1 MIRLARSCTSL
12 QAFLGQSGI
21 GGAQK
26 CQSDTLI
33 SEFWREPPQELK
45 MALRRALESAM
56 RKAIAWGAVCCALV
70 GAAAGFGSGVA
81 HAQGKTAQ
89 NAALA
94 LDHGW
99 EFRQVTAAAQEA
111 ESGWLPATVPGDV
124 NLDLLAN
131 KKIADPFFRDNE
143 SKLQW
148 IENES
153 WEYRLNFDVT
163 AALLAR
169 SNVDLV
175 FEGLDAASQV
185 YVDGAEVL
193 NANNSF
199 RVWRVPVK
207 GHLHTG
213 KNLLRVVFPSPI
225 KAAQEAAASDA
236 LRLQSKTEDKTYI
249 RKAAYEYGWDWG
261 PRFVTSGIW
270 RPVRLEAWDKV
281 RIADFAIRQRDVSR
295 EVAHV
300 DAEVE
305 VEAASAG
312 PATVSVQ
319 YNDDGKP
326 VKVIETVSLHAGRNV
341 LDLPV
346 EIRQPKLWYPAG
358 YGEQP
363 LYEFAAQVGTGGPA
377 GAGGQ
382 VIAERKAKAGLR
394 SIVLHRELDKWG
406 RSFELV
412 VNGIPVFAKGA
423 DVIPFDSFPN
433 RVTTADYRRI
443 LESARDANMN
453 MIRHW
458 GGGYYETD
466 EFYSICDELGI
477 MVWQDFMF
485 GNDWQPGTYAF
496 KLNIE
501 AEAEDQ
507 VRRLRNHASIVVWC
521 GNNETEAAFYW
532 GPRPTLPAEVR
543 LLIWQ
548 DYLTE
553 FSGILPRVVARLDA
567 ETPYWPSSPSA
578 DYEPLTETYQSGDAH
593 DWTVWHGRVPFSE
606 YEKHHWR
613 FVTEYGFQSFPE
625 MRTVESFTQPE
636 DRTGILTPVMLAHQ
650 KNNEGNSIIHDYL
663 LRDYSEP
670 KDFAS
675 FLYVSQVL
683 QAEGIKIGAENF
695 RRSRPDTMGSIFWQL
710 NDCWPVASWSSIDYY
725 GRWKALQYYAR
736 RFYAP
741 ILVSPH
747 LEDGSVKVYI
757 VSDKTE
763 ARAATLRVRLMDFD
777 GKVLLEETHAVD
789 VAPLTSKVYLDW
801 PLKKLTDAGAADTAH
816 VFAVAELTTG
826 GAEISRNLAYLAP
839 VKEIHLKPAVLKV
852 ETTGEKGSYKI
863 RVTSPVL
870 ARSVYL
876 AFGNLDVKVSDN
888 YFNLLPGETVE
899 IAATSAASLSDLRA
913 QLKVISLTDAF
924 ASDDQPAAVTAG
936 K

>member
-1 MIRLARSCTSL
+1 MGSELAS
-12 QAFLGQSGI
+12 AQS
-21 GGAQK
+21 
-26 CQSDTLI
+26 S
-33 SEFWREPPQELK
+33 
-45 MALRRALESAM
+45 
-56 RKAIAWGAVCCALV
+56 
-70 GAAAGFGSGVA
+70 
-81 HAQGKTAQ
+81 TAQ
-89 NAALA
+89 NAVLV

-99 EFRQVTAAAQEA
+99 QFRQVTAGAQDA
-111 ESGWLPATVPGDV
+111 ESGWLPAAVPGDV
-124 NLDLLAN
+124 HLDLLAN
-131 KKIADPFFRDNE
+131 KKIPDPFFRDNE

-153 WEYRLNFDVT
+153 WEYRVNFDAT
-163 AALLAR
+163 PALLAR
-169 SNVDLV
+169 ANVDLV
-175 FEGLDAASQV
+175 FDGLDAAAQV
-185 YVDGAEVL
+185 YVNGAQVL
-193 NANNSF
+193 AADNMF

-207 GHLHTG
+207 GHLKAG

-225 KAAQEAAASDA
+225 KAAAEAAAGDA
-236 LRLQSKTEDKTYI
+236 FRLRSKTEDKTYI

-281 RIADFAIRQRDVSR
+281 RIADFAIRQRDVSK
-295 EVAHV
+295 EVAHA

-312 PATVSVQ
+312 PAKVSVQ
-319 YNDDGKP
+319 YADDGKP
-326 VKVIETVSLHAGRNV
+326 VTLASRVNLHAGRNV
-341 LDLPV
+341 IDLPI

-363 LYEFAAQVGTGGPA
+363 MYEFTAQVGKSGQPA
-377 GAGGQ
+377 E
-382 VIAERKAKAGLR
+382 ERTVKAGLR

-406 RSFELV
+406 RSFELI

-477 MVWQDFMF
+477 MVWQDFQF

-507 VRRLRNHASIVVWC
+507 VRRLRNHPSIVVWC
-521 GNNETEAAFYW
+521 GNNETESAFYW
-532 GPRPTLPAEVR
+532 GPRPTLPADVK

-578 DYEPLTETYQSGDAH
+578 DYEPLTDSYQSGDHH
-593 DWTVWHGRVPFSE
+593 DWTVWHGRVPFTD
-606 YEKHHWR
+606 YEKHRWR

-625 MRTVESFTQPE
+625 MRTVEAFTQPE
-636 DRTGILTPVMLAHQ
+636 DRTSIFTPVMLAHQ

-683 QAEGIKIGAENF
+683 QAEGIKIGAEHF
-695 RRSRPDTMGSIFWQL
+695 RRSRPETMGSIFWQL

-747 LEDGSVKVYI
+747 VEDGSLKIYI

-763 ARAATLRVRLMDFD
+763 AGKATLRVRLMDFD
-777 GKVLLEETHAVD
+777 GKVLLEDSHAVD
-789 VAPLTSKVYLDW
+789 VTPLASKVYLDW
-801 PLKKLTDAGAADTAH
+801 PLKKLTDAGATDTSRVFVVAD
-816 VFAVAELTTG
+816 LQTG
-826 GAEISRNLAYLAP
+826 GAEISRNLTYLAP
-839 VKEIHLKPAVLKV
+839 VKEIHLKPAALKV
-852 ETTGEKGSYKI
+852 ETAGAGGSYKVRI
-863 RVTSPVL
+863 TSPVL

-876 AFGNLDVKVSDN
+876 SFGDLDVKVSDN
-888 YFNLLPGETVE
+888 YFDLLPGETAE
-899 IAATSAASLSDLRA
+899 ITATSSASLDALKA
-913 QLKVISLTDAF
+913 QLKVVSLTDAF
-924 ASDDQPAAVTAG
+924 ASEAQAAVVAAA